1 MTRVKGSIFRK
12 AKFKFLG
19 SRKGE
24 NVLVSLKLTQ
34 TLLLQGEIGYL
45 LLQQAWELN
54 TGRDSLA

>member
-1 MTRVKGSIFRK
+1 MTRVKGSIIRK